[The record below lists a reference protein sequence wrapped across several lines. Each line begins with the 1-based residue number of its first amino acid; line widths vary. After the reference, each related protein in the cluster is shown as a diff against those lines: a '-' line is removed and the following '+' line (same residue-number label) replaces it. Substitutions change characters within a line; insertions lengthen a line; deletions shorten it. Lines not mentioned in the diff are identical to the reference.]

1 MATIDAELF
10 PHLIDIIFAHADR
23 AALISLR
30 GVSSAFLKRS
40 DARLFE
46 HIGIHYQEGAAHL
59 RFVDGSR
66 LPSLPN
72 QNPSLGSDDAVGA
85 LPQVLRPKLQQT
97 RAVDVYS
104 PVIQIN
110 GILNYHIAALPL
122 AVVRRRGPRAHLLGF
137 TLFADTYVDSFAL
150 PSHHVM
156 SASRWMQDAP
166 PDLRRA
172 IVTLSCDLDLPFGR
186 RTEVAVPMSKKE
198 LVVIFA
204 PTRDGRPVFGETFML
219 DEIQFNI
226 WGGVN
231 ITLVIIGFTT
241 VRRRPPSY
249 SPSEYELDMGCDDPS
264 NNKNSS
270 MVLRGAPT
278 RLEKGLEETKEK
290 MAKAWREDNPYT
302 KLRLLTREEWE
313 AELRED
319 EAGKY
324 ITA

>member
-1 MATIDAELF
+1 MATINAESF
-10 PHLIDIIFAHADR
+10 PHLIDTIFALADR

-30 GVSSAFLKRS
+30 GVSSAFLKQS
-40 DARLFE
+40 DARLFQ

-59 RFVDGSR
+59 RLVDGSR

-72 QNPSLGSDDAVGA
+72 QNPSLGSDDAVEA
-85 LPQVLRPKLQQT
+85 LRQVLRSKLQQT

-110 GILNYHIAALPL
+110 GILDYHIASLPL
-122 AVVRRRGPRAHLLGF
+122 AVVRKPGPRAHLLSF
-137 TLFADTYVDSFAL
+137 TLFADAYVDSFAL

-156 SASRWMQDAP
+156 SASRWMQDVP
-166 PDLRRA
+166 PDLRP

-219 DEIQFNI
+219 DEIQFNVC
-226 WGGVN
+226 GGVN
-231 ITLVIIGFTT
+231 VTLVGIGFTT
-241 VRRRPPSY
+241 VRRRPQSY
-249 SPSEYELDMGCDDPS
+249 SPSEYELDMGIDDPS
-264 NNKNSS
+264 NNTHSS
-270 MVLRGAPT
+270 MVLRGAPI
-278 RLEKGLEETKEK
+278 RLEKGLEETREK

-319 EAGKY
+319 EVCKY